1 MIILFIKSKVQAY
14 IYNRK
19 IEREDFME
27 YTKDM
32 ILGKHYKEVHK
43 VIRTK
48 GTSWKGRLLKT
59 IRMHKIATT
68 AVVSAVIFV
77 SIDVVLITNFIHI
90 LSLV

>member
-1 MIILFIKSKVQAY
+1 MLFIKSKVQAY

-27 YTKDM
+27 
-32 ILGKHYKEVHK
+32 
-43 VIRTK
+43 
-48 GTSWKGRLLKT
+48 RLLKT

-68 AVVSAVIFV
+68 AVISAIIFV

>member
-1 MIILFIKSKVQAY
+1 
-14 IYNRK
+14 
-19 IEREDFME
+19 ME

-32 ILGKHYKEVHK
+32 ILGKHYKEVHQ

-48 GTSWKGRLLKT
+48 RTSWQSRLLKT

-68 AVVSAVIFV
+68 AVISAIIFV

>member
-1 MIILFIKSKVQAY
+1 MLFIKSKVQAY
-14 IYNRK
+14 IYSRK

-27 YTKDM
+27 
-32 ILGKHYKEVHK
+32 
-43 VIRTK
+43 
-48 GTSWKGRLLKT
+48 RLLKT

-68 AVVSAVIFV
+68 AVISAIIFV